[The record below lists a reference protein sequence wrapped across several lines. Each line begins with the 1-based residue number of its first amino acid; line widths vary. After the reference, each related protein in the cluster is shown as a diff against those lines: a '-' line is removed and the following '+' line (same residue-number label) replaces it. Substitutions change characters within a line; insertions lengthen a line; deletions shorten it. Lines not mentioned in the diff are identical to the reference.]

1 MVSVHSFVAAA
12 EETDQALKSLSVQ
25 CAGLR
30 DQVSFA
36 CIFYDERHDDR
47 LIHAFLEDHFAGV
60 PVIGG
65 TSCGGAMSAQGLG
78 GEGSIGL
85 LAVID
90 PNGEYGV
97 ATASLQGDIASVA
110 EATLHRAL
118 ANANCPG
125 ELPELVWVY
134 QAPGQEELVIEG
146 LRRVVGDRCPIIG
159 GSSADNTVAGRW
171 RQLGPDG
178 PMAHGL
184 VVAVLFSSGGISFA
198 FQGGYEPAGPSGVV
212 TKVAYEPLGSS
223 GVVTSARGRTIV
235 SIDGEPA
242 AQVYNRWTQ
251 GAVAEKLGG
260 GNILMETTMHPLG
273 IDVGKIG
280 DVPHYLVVHPD
291 QVLADGSLC
300 TFADIAEGTTLFSMR
315 GDKTRLVERAGK
327 VAPAAANGLSGGPE
341 SLAGGLVVYCA
352 GCRLAVDDQMDEV
365 ATTIAESFD
374 GSPFIGCFT
383 FGEQGQVLG
392 HNAHGNLMISAIAF
406 GR

>member
-1 MVSVHSFVAAA
+1 MVSVQSFVAAA

-118 ANANCPG
+118 ANASCPG

-134 QAPGQEELVIEG
+134 
-146 LRRVVGDRCPIIG
+146 
-159 GSSADNTVAGRW
+159 
-171 RQLGPDG
+171 
-178 PMAHGL
+178 
-184 VVAVLFSSGGISFA
+184 
-198 FQGGYEPAGPSGVV
+198 
-212 TKVAYEPLGSS
+212 
-223 GVVTSARGRTIV
+223 
-235 SIDGEPA
+235 
-242 AQVYNRWTQ
+242 
-251 GAVAEKLGG
+251 
-260 GNILMETTMHPLG
+260 
-273 IDVGKIG
+273 
-280 DVPHYLVVHPD
+280 
-291 QVLADGSLC
+291 
-300 TFADIAEGTTLFSMR
+300 
-315 GDKTRLVERAGK
+315 
-327 VAPAAANGLSGGPE
+327 
-341 SLAGGLVVYCA
+341 
-352 GCRLAVDDQMDEV
+352 
-365 ATTIAESFD
+365 
-374 GSPFIGCFT
+374 
-383 FGEQGQVLG
+383 
-392 HNAHGNLMISAIAF
+392 
-406 GR
+406 